1 MRHFITA
8 ALGAALGFWLL
19 SAITTHINDKYMEAK
34 SYADRLLVETNILK
48 P

>member
-8 ALGAALGFWLL
+8 VLGAVLGFWLL
-19 SAITTHINDKYMEAK
+19 STLTTHINDRYMEAK
-34 SYADRLLVETNILK
+34 SYADRLLVETDIRK